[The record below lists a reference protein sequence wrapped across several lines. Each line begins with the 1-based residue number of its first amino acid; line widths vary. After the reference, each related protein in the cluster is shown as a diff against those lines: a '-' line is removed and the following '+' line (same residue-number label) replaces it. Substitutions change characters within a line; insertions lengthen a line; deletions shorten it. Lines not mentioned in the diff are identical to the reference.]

1 MEKNMP
7 DFLKDLL
14 SQQLY
19 QPKNKIVDRIGKN
32 TIKCPQAEEIL
43 EKTLKD
49 IELFT
54 DFYRLK
60 PPRFFITKLCQKW
73 GKSNDFINK
82 TLNHTKNQL
91 QMLGYDWDHI
101 RLSEDDTSLIFIIS
115 GLLKQLRLESAGNCI
130 NFLQGRLQIPQKK
143 IIDKIQKDFS
153 IIPNLWSFFDL
164 YKIQGIDPPEYLLLH
179 EISRL
184 KISLW
189 TGKAG

>member
-1 MEKNMP
+1 MTMP
-7 DFLKDLL
+7 EFLKDLL

-49 IELFT
+49 IELFK
-54 DFYRLK
+54 DFYSLK
-60 PPRFFITKLCQKW
+60 PPKFFITKLCLKW
-73 GKSNDFINK
+73 GKSHDFISK
-82 TLNHTKNQL
+82 TIGHIKNQL
-91 QMLGYDWDHI
+91 QLLGYDWDQI
-101 RLSEDDTSLIFIIS
+101 QLCEDETSLIFIIS
-115 GLLKQLRLESAGNCI
+115 GLLKQLRLESAGNCV
-130 NFLQGRLQIPQKK
+130 NYLQGRLQVSQNRIVE
-143 IIDKIQKDFS
+143 KIQKDFS
-153 IIPNLWSFFDL
+153 IIPNLWSFFEL

-179 EISRL
+179 EISKL